1 LSHEQTK
8 LSRVKNQRQRALEE
22 GGGRKGRVKAKKWRK
37 RRVRRA
43 VQDKS
48 KEGEELAGRL
58 CGVSSLVLCSSGS
71 RGHCPGAKGVA
82 FDQRNL
88 KVHNH
93 IADCQADAGLR
104 ERCQSLEQFEYSFSA
119 VSMRFKAKW
128 QEVSAFV
135 VGSLLIFVDFSLLC

>member
-1 LSHEQTK
+1 
-8 LSRVKNQRQRALEE
+8 
-22 GGGRKGRVKAKKWRK
+22 
-37 RRVRRA
+37 VRRA
-43 VQDKS
+43 VQDKI

-71 RGHCPGAKGVA
+71 CGHCPGAKGVA

-119 VSMRFKAKW
+119 VSMCVQSQVA
-128 QEVSAFV
+128 
-135 VGSLLIFVDFSLLC
+135 GSVCLCGWLSPDIC